1 MRLKSP
7 ICKNQRT
14 DSRSLNRSQRMR
26 PQTKI
31 NINRKETRIFG
42 AVYERVYDEISE
54 ILRNSDFFWWIFL
67 FQSLQSVKN
76 IGFWEFSENSL
87 RSQKF
92 KNQEAWKV
100 KAGNNSISNHFWFLS
115 FYFFLCW
122 LCKFNEFPDQSDF
135 TFRQASRRPSPF
147 EITVYFYNSL
157 I

>member
-92 KNQEAWKV
+92 KNQEAWKM

-115 FYFFLCW
+115 FYFISVLTLQVQWISRPVRLHFSSGLQKTVSFWNCRLFL
-122 LCKFNEFPDQSDF
+122 
-135 TFRQASRRPSPF
+135 
-147 EITVYFYNSL
+147 
-157 I
+157 